1 MFPTKEHPFDGIFIK
16 EQIEEL
22 QKIHHFEYEVLII
35 DGIYKGKG
43 EYLKSVFTIPKK
55 IRAYNPDIIHI
66 HYGISGLFLLFFQ
79 PKQKVFVTLHGSDF
93 NDRGSN
99 KHQVWVSIKV
109 IKRANKVFVQNS
121 EMLKNALIYNKNAEI
136 LTCGIDT
143 EYFDIL
149 DDFDIPK
156 NSKTIIFPSSPTREV
171 KNYPLFCEVIE
182 QIRKMSSYKIEVKHI
197 ENLNRDQVRET
208 LNKADLLL
216 LTSKT
221 EGSPQSVKEA
231 LSCGLP
237 VVSVPVGDVA
247 EILSDIPNCHV
258 SLKHDPKELAILALN
273 ALETRK
279 TNIRNAFISKGHYCT
294 KKISKKLAVDYGF
307 QNMELL

>member
-22 QKIHHFEYEVLII
+22 HQTHRFEYEVMII

-43 EYLKSVFTIPKK
+43 EYLKSIFTIPKK
-55 IRAYNPDIIHI
+55 IKEYNPDIIHI

-99 KHQVWVSIKV
+99 KHQVWVSKQV

-121 EMLKNALIYNKNAEI
+121 EMLKNALAYNKNTEI

-143 EYFDIL
+143 EYFAIL
-149 DDFDIPK
+149 DNVNVPETA
-156 NSKTIIFPSSPTREV
+156 KTIIFPSSPTREV

-182 QIRKMSSYKIEVKHI
+182 QIRKISSYDIKVSHI
-197 ENLNRDQVRET
+197 ENMNRAQVRE
-208 LNKADLLL
+208 LMNKADLLL
-216 LTSKT
+216 MTSKT

-237 VVSVPVGDVA
+237 VVSVPVGDVS
-247 EILSDIPNCHV
+247 EIISDIPNCHV
-258 SLKHDPKELAILALN
+258 SAKHDASELALLALK
-273 ALETRK
+273 ALDTGK
-279 TNIRNAFISKGHYCT
+279 ANIRNAFISKGHYCS
-294 KKISKKLAVDYGF
+294 KKISKRLAMDYGF
-307 QNMELL
+307 Q